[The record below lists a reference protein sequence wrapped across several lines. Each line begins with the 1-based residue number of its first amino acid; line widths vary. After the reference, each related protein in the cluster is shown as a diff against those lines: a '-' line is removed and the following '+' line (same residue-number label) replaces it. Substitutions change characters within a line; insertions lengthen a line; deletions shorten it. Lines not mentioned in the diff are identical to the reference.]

1 MKILQD
7 IGILIKTLIKEVNNM
22 YISEAAMFRYKTL
35 ISRNLSF
42 RNFSAQE
49 NEAISG
55 INVINK
61 MASLGMPKSYRVA

>member
-1 MKILQD
+1 MQL
-7 IGILIKTLIKEVNNM
+7 KTFKSNDNWKK
-22 YISEAAMFRYKTL
+22 YSGYHKRSISETVMFRYKTL

-61 MASLGMPKSYRVA
+61 MASLGMPKSYRIA

>member
-1 MKILQD
+1 MSR
-7 IGILIKTLIKEVNNM
+7 LIN
-22 YISEAAMFRYKTL
+22 ISENSMFIL
-35 ISRNLSF
+35 FSRNLSF

-61 MASLGMPKSYRVA
+61 MASSSMPKSYEIA